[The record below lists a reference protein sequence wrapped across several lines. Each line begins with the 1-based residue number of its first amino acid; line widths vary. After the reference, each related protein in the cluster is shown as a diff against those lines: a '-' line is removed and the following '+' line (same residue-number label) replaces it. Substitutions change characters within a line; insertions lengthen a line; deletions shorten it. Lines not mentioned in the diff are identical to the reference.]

1 MLEFFFKNRVFIFY
15 GNVQIFPQKISAAI
29 LDKSELKI
37 LIKNIR
43 RFIAFDLIFHLACI
57 F

>member
-1 MLEFFFKNRVFIFY
+1 MFEFFFKNRVFIFY

-37 LIKNIR
+37 FIKNIQ

>member
-1 MLEFFFKNRVFIFY
+1 MFEFFFKNRVFIFY
-15 GNVQIFPQKISAAI
+15 GNVQIFPQKFSAAI

-37 LIKNIR
+37 LIKNIWC
-43 RFIAFDLIFHLACI
+43 FIAFDLIFHLACI